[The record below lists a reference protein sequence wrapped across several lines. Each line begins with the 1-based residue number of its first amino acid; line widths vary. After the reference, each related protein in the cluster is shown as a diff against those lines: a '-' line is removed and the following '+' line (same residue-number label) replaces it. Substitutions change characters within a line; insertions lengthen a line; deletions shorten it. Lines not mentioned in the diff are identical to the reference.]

1 MRFHSRRMAIAVGL
15 IGTGGFLMAGP
26 GTGCSSFLA
35 EESLIRAD
43 FCFIFDCQNG
53 MLGGTI
59 DPCTGQFDANDRSP
73 EGETQLPLFTDCQL
87 DDGGP

>member
-1 MRFHSRRMAIAVGL
+1 MRFRSRRMAIAVGL

-26 GTGCSSFLA
+26 GTGCLSDTIESSLVA
-35 EESLIRAD
+35 TD

-59 DPCTGQFDANDRSP
+59 DPCVDVQNRTWESDLYGPTFS
-73 EGETQLPLFTDCQL
+73 DCQVEP
-87 DDGGP
+87 DEP